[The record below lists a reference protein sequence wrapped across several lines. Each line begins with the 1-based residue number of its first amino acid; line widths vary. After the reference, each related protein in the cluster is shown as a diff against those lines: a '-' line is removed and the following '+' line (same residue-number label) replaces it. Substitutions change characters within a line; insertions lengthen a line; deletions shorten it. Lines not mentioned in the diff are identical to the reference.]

1 LNAIDVKNVFKKIF
15 HVFLGWMYLYCPQET
30 VRKQLLHFQ
39 GPKEPIPGAFWID
52 GNNRDFLTGQQ
63 DKICCLTPIN
73 IAGF

>member
-1 LNAIDVKNVFKKIF
+1 
-15 HVFLGWMYLYCPQET
+15 MYLYCPQET